1 MLVERERTRAGRAP
15 TRKGAVTCGSGQ
27 RTACSGRFARRRSR
41 AEGLVKGQLDL
52 DPRVQTRAR
61 AQTHLEHK
69 HTHKHDKHGCTCVQR
84 DEGKLVVRTSDAVLL
99 RASGLRAGGCGR
111 AKSGAGSVG
120 GTKRESKRRA
130 DPRASMHAHA
140 RVRCAQQCRQKDWV
154 LFGGVGVDGNGQILA
169 QKRTKRHLCEQE
181 ASETDL
187 RAMRSKSPTRAEQ
200 MCWVCVRAGAA
211 VDFYLT
217 HLISSHLISP

>member
-1 MLVERERTRAGRAP
+1 M
-15 TRKGAVTCGSGQ
+15 
-27 RTACSGRFARRRSR
+27 
-41 AEGLVKGQLDL
+41 DL
-52 DPRVQTRAR
+52 DPRVQTHAR
-61 AQTHLEHK
+61 AQTRLEHK

-99 RASGLRAGGCGR
+99 RASGLRAGGVW
-111 AKSGAGSVG
+111 A
-120 GTKRESKRRA
+120 SKEWHGQRWRHKEGEQEA
-130 DPRASMHAHA
+130 CRPTGEHAHA
-140 RVRCAQQCRQKDWV
+140 RVHCTQQCRQKDWV

-169 QKRTKRHLCEQE
+169 QKCTKRHLCEQE

-187 RAMRSKSPTRAEQ
+187 RAMRSKSPTQAEQ
-200 MCWVCVRAGAA
+200 MCWVCVRVGAA

>member
-1 MLVERERTRAGRAP
+1 M
-15 TRKGAVTCGSGQ
+15 
-27 RTACSGRFARRRSR
+27 
-41 AEGLVKGQLDL
+41 DL

-69 HTHKHDKHGCTCVQR
+69 HTHKHDKHGCTCMQR

-99 RASGLRAGGCGR
+99 RASGLRAGGVGEQRVARAALEAQRGR
-111 AKSGAGSVG
+111 ARGVQTHG
-120 GTKRESKRRA
+120 RA
-130 DPRASMHAHA
+130 CTRA